1 MTREQ
6 AENEEGEAAPSD
18 AEFESLLRRAAHVD
32 EYAPVR
38 LPRPGEILADKYR
51 IEALLGRG
59 GMGAVFRATHV
70 VSEKPVAIKWMLRSA
85 ADERAYRRF
94 VREARVTGRIDHP
107 NVVDVYDIGR
117 QDNTGYL
124 VMELLHG
131 ESLRERLAH
140 ARPSVAECIDLLLPA
155 MRGVSAAHAA
165 GVIHRDLK
173 PDNIFLCKGPD
184 GSAREAKV
192 LDFGISAMLVA
203 QGNESTLTNDGT
215 LIGTPA
221 YMSPEQVSNGHPI
234 DARADVYAFGVILFE
249 MLAGTLPYA
258 ASSYSAL
265 ILAIAT
271 QPPRN
276 LLELRPDVPAGLA
289 RVVLRA
295 LEKRKED
302 RYESVDHL
310 SSALL
315 PYASATSGSTSP
327 GPATARPRVSRSAWR
342 WWLSAVAT
350 VTVSGL
356 VATWLY
362 ARAHVAPGA
371 AQAHSSEHTDLPIP
385 ATRALESRPTV
396 RQQTAIPEPPMLEP
410 RTASMATGTNPIV
423 TASEP
428 LKSKHRPT
436 PAAHTDKPPR
446 PAPPDPSTP
455 PEVGSSKR
463 RAGSI
468 SIDEL

>member
-1 MTREQ
+1 
-6 AENEEGEAAPSD
+6 
-18 AEFESLLRRAAHVD
+18 
-32 EYAPVR
+32 
-38 LPRPGEILADKYR
+38 
-51 IEALLGRG
+51 
-59 GMGAVFRATHV
+59 
-70 VSEKPVAIKWMLRSA
+70 
-85 ADERAYRRF
+85 
-94 VREARVTGRIDHP
+94 
-107 NVVDVYDIGR
+107 
-117 QDNTGYL
+117 
-124 VMELLHG
+124 
-131 ESLRERLAH
+131 
-140 ARPSVAECIDLLLPA
+140 
-155 MRGVSAAHAA
+155 
-165 GVIHRDLK
+165 
-173 PDNIFLCKGPD
+173 
-184 GSAREAKV
+184 
-192 LDFGISAMLVA
+192 
-203 QGNESTLTNDGT
+203 
-215 LIGTPA
+215 
-221 YMSPEQVSNGHPI
+221 
-234 DARADVYAFGVILFE
+234 
-249 MLAGTLPYA
+249 LPYA

-327 GPATARPRVSRSAWR
+327 GPATARPRVSRSAWL
-342 WWLSAVAT
+342 LSAVAT
-350 VTVSGL
+350 VVVSGL
-356 VATWLY
+356 VAIWLY
-362 ARAHVAPGA
+362 THAHVAAGP

-396 RQQTAIPEPPMLEP
+396 RQQTAIPEPPMLEQ

-436 PAAHTDKPPR
+436 PAAHTDKPSR